1 MRKFGAFSSS
11 TNYPTHPLQFN
22 SKNSP
27 KKPAKVLKN
36 KADRILN
43 RTKIR
48 YLMKFKHHTKLIIFL
63 GFSFILAIL
72 AALTGIWLSHV
83 NANSE
88 RLTTLVKEQRA
99 SELVFI
105 MRDAAHKRAL
115 ALYRLAILE
124 DPFDLEDEYVHFM
137 EQAEKFIKA
146 RDQLLAQGMNDK
158 ELKAWKVAQP
168 LIRQGSASQRKTV
181 EQIHDNKIEQ
191 AKQMLLYDVIPIQ
204 NKVMD
209 HLTIMLDLQKQDV
222 ASELSEAAKENRSV
236 FLLISFLGSVA
247 LLVGALIARF
257 VMKTS
262 GRSEQQLVLARDKA
276 QSASQHKS
284 LFLANMS
291 HELRTPLN
299 AIIGYSEM
307 LQEEAVRLEESDFV
321 SDLNK
326 IQASGR
332 HLLTL
337 INDILDLSKIEAD
350 KMEIFPETFDL
361 AILINEV
368 ISTIQPILE
377 KNNNTLDVSMGN
389 IRDKLHNDET
399 KIRQT
404 LLNLLSNAC
413 KFTEQ
418 GSIGLTASEY
428 TQNNRPWIKI
438 EIKDSG
444 IGMTE
449 KQIEKLFVPFTQAD
463 ASTTRK
469 YGGTGL
475 GLTISKHFCNMMG
488 GDLGVQSQLHNG
500 STFTITIPKRIGV
513 TLQEELVA

>member
-1 MRKFGAFSSS
+1 MKIK
-11 TNYPTHPLQFN
+11 Y
-22 SKNSP
+22 
-27 KKPAKVLKN
+27 
-36 KADRILN
+36 
-43 RTKIR
+43 RTKS
-48 YLMKFKHHTKLIIFL
+48 IIFL
-63 GFSFILAIL
+63 GFSSILAIL

-124 DPFDLEDEYVHFM
+124 DPFDREDEYVHFM

-146 RDQLLAQGMNDK
+146 RDQLLAQGMNDN
-158 ELKAWKVAQP
+158 ELKAWIVAQP
-168 LIRQGSASQRKTV
+168 LIRQGSTSQSNTV
-181 EQIHDNKIEQ
+181 EQIQDSNISK
-191 AKQMLLYDVIPIQ
+191 ANQMLLYEVIPIQ

-209 HLTIMLDLQKQDV
+209 HLTIMLDLQKQQV
-222 ASELSEAAKENRSV
+222 ASELREAAKDNRNV
-236 FLLISFLGSVA
+236 FISISLLGSIALLIGV
-247 LLVGALIARF
+247 LITRF
-257 VMKTS
+257 VIKTT
-262 GRSEQQLVLARDKA
+262 GRSEQILVRARDKA
-276 QSASQHKS
+276 QTASQHKS

-307 LQEEAVRLEESDFV
+307 LQEEAVKIGEADFV

-326 IQASGR
+326 IQVSGR

-350 KMEIFPETFDL
+350 KMEVYPETFDL
-361 AILINEV
+361 SILIDEV
-368 ISTIQPILE
+368 CNTIQPILE
-377 KNNNTLDVSMGN
+377 KNNNTLDISVNN
-389 IRDKLHNDET
+389 ISSKLHSDET
-399 KIRQT
+399 KLRQT

-418 GSIGLTASEY
+418 GSISLTASEF
-428 TQNNRPWIKI
+428 TRNNMPWIEI
-438 EIKDSG
+438 AIKDSG
-444 IGMTE
+444 IGMTDT
-449 KQIEKLFVPFTQAD
+449 QIEKLFAPFTQAD
-463 ASTTRK
+463 ASTTRQ

-475 GLTISKHFCNMMG
+475 GLTISKHFCNMLG
-488 GDLGVQSQLHNG
+488 GDLSVDSLLHKG

-513 TLQEELVA
+513 TLQQDLVA